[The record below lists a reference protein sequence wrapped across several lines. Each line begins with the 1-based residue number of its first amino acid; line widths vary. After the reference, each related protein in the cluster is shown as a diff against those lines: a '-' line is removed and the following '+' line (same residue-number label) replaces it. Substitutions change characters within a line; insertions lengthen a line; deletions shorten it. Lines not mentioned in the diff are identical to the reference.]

1 MHFLHAESVDFLCLV
16 WLTHFSIFLGVSR
29 CYFGSEHLQ
38 GSKNLFSASRRV
50 FRAENGAIFL
60 VAFCFIVVAIV
71 RQEKADKK
79 PTSKLRAKN
88 ERKEKEKINESHHEK
103 RGTDDI
109 ASF

>member
-1 MHFLHAESVDFLCLV
+1 MHFLIAESVDFLCVVLI
-16 WLTHFSIFLGVSR
+16 THFSIFLGVSW

-38 GSKNLFSASRRV
+38 GSKNLFSASGRV
-50 FRAENGAIFL
+50 FRAENGRYISGRI
-60 VAFCFIVVAIV
+60 CFIVVAIV

-103 RGTDDI
+103 RDTDDI